1 MDNDKLYKIVQD
13 IIELAEKEN
22 DDDTKEVLLNT
33 ADELTALEASEEV
46 EINEE

>member
-22 DDDTKEVLLNT
+22 DDDVKEVLLNA
-33 ADELTALEASEEV
+33 ADELTSLESAEEV
-46 EINEE
+46 ESNE